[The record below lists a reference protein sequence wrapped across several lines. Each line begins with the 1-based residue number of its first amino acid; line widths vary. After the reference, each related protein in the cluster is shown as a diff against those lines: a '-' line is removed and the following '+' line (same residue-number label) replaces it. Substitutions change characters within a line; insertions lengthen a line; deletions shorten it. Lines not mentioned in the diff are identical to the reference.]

1 MAHQIS
7 RDDEPNPMAFIAF
20 MHTPANS
27 KDITSLS
34 SAIQLL
40 SYWREGMG
48 YCWKNNE
55 PDKYWVC

>member
-1 MAHQIS
+1 MAHQINHY
-7 RDDEPNPMAFIAF
+7 DEPNSMILVVPMHALAY
-20 MHTPANS
+20 S

-40 SYWREGMG
+40 SYWRKGMG

-55 PDKYWVC
+55 PDKYLVC

>member
-1 MAHQIS
+1 MTFVVS
-7 RDDEPNPMAFIAF
+7 
-20 MHTPANS
+20 MHTLAYS
-27 KDITSLS
+27 KEADITSLS